1 MSLLGT
7 GWIFRA
13 VLNEA
18 QLMAMIT
25 VIITDDD
32 IERRFKYLQE
42 IGQLAYEKKSGKVPP
57 LRELI

>member
-1 MSLLGT
+1 MSYIGL

-18 QLMAMIT
+18 QLMAMIKI
-25 VIITDDD
+25 VITDDD

-42 IGQLAYEKKSGKVPP
+42 IGQLEYEKKSGKVPP
-57 LRELI
+57 LKELV